1 MNKIRNFLIPL
12 RLDHWVKNLVIIF
25 GFIFATFYKKINI
38 GDLNYLFFG
47 FFVLCISASSNYL
60 INEYCDKD
68 FDKNHPVKRWRY
80 FVKNYESLKIII
92 IKYFFLTTLSVSL
105 SILINKEFF
114 IINLIFIFC
123 AILYN
128 VKPFRFKDIYL
139 IDVLIESINNPIR
152 FLLGWVLILPEAYPP
167 ISVVLFFWFVGCFL
181 MSMKRYS
188 EYKFII
194 EKKAIPTKYR
204 LSFNKYNKDNLY
216 SLSFFYCLLS
226 FFFFT
231 IFFIKY
237 KIEFILLVP
246 IVCYLYIHIFK
257 ASEKKNSLIMKIEK
271 IYKDKLFV
279 FLIILISIMVM
290 ILLNIEIKILDLFE
304 QKELIYFK

>member
-1 MNKIRNFLIPL
+1 MNKIRNLLIPL
-12 RLDHWVKNLVIIF
+12 RLDHWVKNLVIIL
-25 GFIFATFYKKINI
+25 GFIFGAFYKKINI
-38 GDLNYLFFG
+38 VDLNDLLLG
-47 FFVLCISASSNYL
+47 FFVLCISASSNYI

-68 FDKNHPVKRWRY
+68 FDKNHPVKKWRY
-80 FVKNYESLKIII
+80 FVENYESLKVVL
-92 IKYFFLTTLSVSL
+92 IKYLLLIFLSVFL
-105 SILINKEFF
+105 STLINKTFF
-114 IINLIFIFC
+114 VINLIFLFC
-123 AILYN
+123 GILYN

-139 IDVLIESINNPIR
+139 IDVLLEAVNNPIR
-152 FLLGWVLILPEAYPP
+152 FLMGWVLILPEAFPP

-204 LSFNKYNKDNLY
+204 LSFNKYNLDNLY

-237 KIEFILLVP
+237 KTELILLVP
-246 IVCYLYIHIFK
+246 IVCYLYLHIFK
-257 ASEKKNSLIMKIEK
+257 SSEKKNSLIMKIEK

-279 FLIILISIMVM
+279 FLIILISIMT
-290 ILLNIEIKILDLFE
+290 IFLLNIEIKFLDLFE
-304 QKELIYFK
+304 KKELIYFK